1 MSGRLRSV
9 ACSVR
14 TPIAYRPYGASSG
27 ADGVTVSM
35 RFDCASALPA
45 RATAANV
52 ESNSR
57 PNIVTSTVW
66 TTEETEAT
74 DSRHLRDLRVHMV
87 ASRLYGQEE
96 GGTREEQE
104 GRDTQDGSDSGAD
117 TRQSRTP
124 CARRL
129 RRAAGAG
136 QRCDPPQHRP
146 RAARGRA

>member
-52 ESNSR
+52 ENISR
-57 PNIVTSTVW
+57 RNIVTSTVG

-74 DSRHLRDLRVHMV
+74 GSTWSNGETENETENPTRDLLRSFLGYSV
-87 ASRLYGQEE
+87 S
-96 GGTREEQE
+96 
-104 GRDTQDGSDSGAD
+104 
-117 TRQSRTP
+117 P
-124 CARRL
+124 C
-129 RRAAGAG
+129 
-136 QRCDPPQHRP
+136 
-146 RAARGRA
+146 